1 MKRIC
6 IISTLA
12 LLLAGCSRPA
22 EQERVA
28 GALAE
33 CQVLLDAAEGRI
45 QTLEKDIK
53 QHQSEAGSQSE
64 LNRSLGSLMEAQR
77 QRDIVKS
84 RIIQLAGDTSRK
96 KQK

>member
-6 IISTLA
+6 IITTVG

-33 CQVLLDAAEGRI
+33 CQVFLDAAEGRI

-64 LNRSLGSLMEAQR
+64 LNRLVGSLMEALR
-77 QRDIVKS
+77 QRDIAKS
-84 RIIQLAGDTSRK
+84 RIIQLDGYTTKK